1 MSDAI
6 ENNRALF
13 EIYNRNLQKFEEQ
26 LALKGFDIA
35 LINQID
41 RTKKELTRIDGE
53 YADMTATHAPGSPET
68 LKPLPLS
75 LQKYDS
81 FMIKFAKEFQEWNGN
96 VLLTGSKFEL
106 SVIASLKGTEI
117 AAHVFVARYADS
129 HWKIVAEDAG
139 VTAELSKLLERNSP
153 LRDLLLHAAQVN
165 HATVAMLPTDS
176 KQCLFIPFLGNNRPQ
191 LLVIYELSPDFIFDT
206 AIELILTTLLNATEY
221 FAKPRPIEFIEPLI
235 YNALKQKFGYV
246 SEELYNRQ
254 YFLFNQRL
262 ETMTAHFE
270 PIIFLSPDKPRIYGW
285 EALAREPDK
294 SVAPIDLFQTA
305 ELWGTRF
312 KLQLDMYFLK
322 VATAKYPLINE
333 HGQVARK
340 HHILPLSVNV
350 YPESLIRT
358 RYYETIKQI
367 GIEGSMPLDSLFLE
381 ISEKL
386 PIPIV
391 DDISK
396 DQHPIEAFREKLYQY
411 MDLGI
416 RFSIDDFGVGYAS
429 SSRLSR
435 LGPACIKIDRDA
447 LSDRFGHFTFAYV
460 IGLARR
466 MPGYTQVIAEGIDNE
481 SMFSI
486 RQLYELGVRYIQS
499 HTFGRARPTVDN
511 QLPKEMVQQIRE
523 ALKGL

>member
-1 MSDAI
+1 MSDAQ
-6 ENNRALF
+6 ENNRTLF
-13 EIYNRNLQKFEEQ
+13 AIYNRNLQKFEEQ
-26 LALKGFDIA
+26 LALNGFDIA

-41 RTKKELTRIDGE
+41 HTKKELVRLTNE
-53 YADMTATHAPGSPET
+53 YEAMTVVHALGSSQT
-68 LKPLPLS
+68 LKPLPVS

-96 VLLTGSKFEL
+96 GLLTGSKFEL
-106 SVIASLKGTEI
+106 SVIASLKCTDI
-117 AAHVFVARYADS
+117 ASHVFTAGYIDS
-129 HWKIVAEDAG
+129 HWKIVAEENG
-139 VTAELSKLLERNSP
+139 VTAELSKLLERNAS
-153 LRDLLLHAAQVN
+153 LRDLLLHAAQLN
-165 HATVAMLPTDS
+165 HATVALLPIDS
-176 KQCLFIPFLGNNRPQ
+176 KQCLFIPFVANNRPQ
-191 LLVIYELSPDFIFDT
+191 LLVIYELRADFVFDT

-221 FAKPRPIEFIEPLI
+221 MTKPRPIEFIESLI
-235 YNALKQKFGYV
+235 YNALKEKFGYV
-246 SEELYNRQ
+246 SEEMYNRQ

-270 PIIFLSPDKPRIYGW
+270 PILFLSPDKPRIYGW

-294 SVAPIDLFQTA
+294 SVAPVDLFKTA

-322 VATAKYPLINE
+322 VATKKYPLNE
-333 HGQVARK
+333 HGQITRK

-367 GIEGSMPLDSLFLE
+367 GVEGNMPLDNLFLE
-381 ISEKL
+381 LSEKL
-386 PIPIV
+386 PIPFV
-391 DDISK
+391 DDINK
-396 DQHPIEAFREKLYQY
+396 DQHHIEAFREKLYPF

-460 IGLARR
+460 LGLARR

-499 HTFGRARPTVDN
+499 HSFGRARPTVNN
-511 QLPKEMVQQIRE
+511 QLQKEFVQQIRE

>member
-6 ENNRALF
+6 ENNRTLF

-35 LINQID
+35 ISNQID
-41 RTKKELTRIDGE
+41 HTKRELTRINRE
-53 YADMTATHAPGSPET
+53 FADMMAEHALGSPET

-81 FMIKFAKEFQEWNGN
+81 FMIKFAREFQEWNGN
-96 VLLTGSKFEL
+96 TLLNGSKFEL
-106 SVIASLKGTEI
+106 SVIASLKCTEI
-117 AAHVFVARYADS
+117 STHVFIARHSDS
-129 HWKIVAEDAG
+129 HWKVMAEDTG
-139 VTAELSKLLERNSP
+139 VTTELSKLLERNAS
-153 LRDLLLHAAQVN
+153 LRDLLQYASQID
-165 HATVAMLPTDS
+165 HATVAPLPPDS
-176 KQCLFIPFLGNNRPQ
+176 KQCLFMPFLSNNQPQ
-191 LLVIYELSPDFIFDT
+191 LLVMYELSPDFVFDT
-206 AIELILTTLLNATEY
+206 AIELILATLLNATDC
-221 FAKPRPIEFIEPLI
+221 FAKSKPIEFIEALI

-246 SEELYNRQ
+246 SQETYNRQ
-254 YFLFNQRL
+254 NFLFNQRL
-262 ETMTAHFE
+262 ETMTVHFE
-270 PIIFLSPDKPRIYGW
+270 PIIYLSPDKPRIYGW
-285 EALAREPDK
+285 EALARESNK
-294 SVAPIDLFQTA
+294 SFAPIDLFQTA

-322 VATAKYPLINE
+322 IATTKYPLNE
-333 HGQVARK
+333 QGQVMRK

-350 YPESLIRT
+350 YPESLIRKV
-358 RYYETIKQI
+358 YFETIRQI
-367 GIEGSMPLDSLFLE
+367 GVEGDMPLDSLYLE

-386 PIPIV
+386 PLPFV
-391 DDISK
+391 DDSPK
-396 DQHPIEAFREKLYQY
+396 NQHPIEAFREKLFRF

-416 RFSIDDFGVGYAS
+416 KFSIDDFGVGYAS

-499 HTFGRARPTVDN
+499 HAFGSARPTINN

-523 ALKGL
+523 ALEGL